1 MKNRRS
7 ALFFAYFL
15 LSRWRRLKICEKN
28 VSSGSGFTQ
37 KMSYRVEG
45 KTGEMVADSGENS
58 GKRAVMTASERK
70 IRRSE
75 RLFLT
80 QILPCEMALYP
91 DIIYVSAGDDQ

>member
-28 VSSGSGFTQ
+28 VSSGSSFTQ
-37 KMSYRVEG
+37 KMSQRVKG
-45 KTGEMVADSGENS
+45 KTGEMVADSG
-58 GKRAVMTASERK
+58 KRAVLAALERK

-80 QILPCEMALYP
+80 QILPCEMA
-91 DIIYVSAGDDQ
+91 

>member
-1 MKNRRS
+1 MKTGGR
-7 ALFFAYFL
+7 LFFCLFPAFAL
-15 LSRWRRLKICEKN
+15 AVAQNLRKN

-37 KMSYRVEG
+37 KMSQRVKG

-58 GKRAVMTASERK
+58 GKRAVLAALERK

-80 QILPCEMALYP
+80 QILPCEMA
-91 DIIYVSAGDDQ
+91 